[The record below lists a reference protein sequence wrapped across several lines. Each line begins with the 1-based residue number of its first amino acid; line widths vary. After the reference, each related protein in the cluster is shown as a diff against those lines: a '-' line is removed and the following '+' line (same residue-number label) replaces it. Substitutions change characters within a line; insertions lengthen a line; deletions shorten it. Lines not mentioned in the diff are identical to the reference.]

1 MPKAKRHAVYALVGD
16 EPFLQTEALRAVMAR
31 LPDGAERIDKEGES
45 AELADVLDEL
55 RSLSMFSAAKAVVVR
70 NADEFITRFREKL
83 EDFIAESAEGN
94 AALILRCKS
103 LPKNQRIYK
112 AIQKAGEIVP
122 CEPPKAAG
130 LARWVAS
137 RAAEAHDLRV
147 TPEAAELLADL
158 IGADLGRLDNELAKL
173 ALQIEGG
180 KPVTPDAIAGTV
192 AFQREQEM
200 WNMTDELSHGDVAS
214 ALRRWRQL
222 TRLDSSSEFRAV
234 TWLSMWL
241 DKAQRALAMHRQNAN
256 PFAIA
261 KTLRIWPADNVK
273 PLLQIVQKIG
283 DGGLARAVDRLAEID
298 KQNKSGVGDPA
309 SNVERFL
316 LTLN

>member
-1 MPKAKRHAVYALVGD
+1 MAKSTVAPVYALVGD
-16 EPFLQTEALRAVMAR
+16 EPFQQTEALRAVLAK
-31 LPDGAERIDKEGES
+31 LPPGVERSDKEGES

-55 RSLSMFSAAKAVVVR
+55 RSLSMFSPAKAVVVR

-83 EDFIAESAEGN
+83 EDYIADETGGAT
-94 AALILRCKS
+94 LILRCKS
-103 LPKNQRIYK
+103 LPKSQRIYK
-112 AIQKAGEIVP
+112 AIQKVGEIVP
-122 CEPPKAAG
+122 CEPPKANA
-130 LARWVAS
+130 LPRWIAQ
-137 RAAEAHDLRV
+137 RGKEAHDLRV
-147 TPEAAELLADL
+147 TPDAAELLADL

-173 ALQIEGG
+173 ALQIEGNQ
-180 KPVTPDAIAGTV
+180 PVTPDAIATTV

-200 WNMTDELSHGDVAS
+200 WHLTDELSMGDIAAAV
-214 ALRRWRQL
+214 RRWRQL

-241 DKAQRALAMHRQNAN
+241 EKAQGALALSRQNMN

-273 PLLQIVQKIG
+273 PLLQMVQQIG
-283 DGGLARAVDRLAEID
+283 APGLARAVDRLAEID

>member
-1 MPKAKRHAVYALVGD
+1 MAKSKLHPVYALVGD
-16 EPFLQTEALRAVMAR
+16 EPFLQTEALRGVLAT
-31 LPDGAERIDKEGES
+31 LPPDAERVDAEGES
-45 AELADVLDEL
+45 ADLADVLDEL
-55 RSLSMFSAAKAVVVR
+55 RSMSMFSGAKAVVVR

-83 EDFIAESAEGN
+83 EDFIADAAEGN
-94 AALILRCKS
+94 ATLILRCKS
-103 LPKNQRIYK
+103 LPKSQRIFK

-122 CEPPKAAG
+122 CEPPKVSG
-130 LARWVAS
+130 LPRWLIARAKD
-137 RAAEAHDLRV
+137 AHDLRV
-147 TPEAAELLADL
+147 SPEAAELLADL

-180 KPVTPDAIAGTV
+180 KPVTPDAIASTV

-214 ALRRWRQL
+214 AVRRWRQL

-273 PLLQIVQKIG
+273 PLLQFVQKIG

-298 KQNKSGVGDPA
+298 KQNKSGIGDPA